1 MADPA
6 ATVHS
11 PVAALAPRRHAEP
24 ALRMPCGMLCMRAAP
39 SPATPASPHHAFPR
53 HPPDQS
59 PGAWI
64 MLQSHPIDIDGVFV
78 GAAVRLDRGYRFI
91 ATNMRLEELD
101 QTIWPTLADVQRL
114 ARRLYL
120 NGNFLE
126 HGATPAHRAVA

>member
-1 MADPA
+1 
-6 ATVHS
+6 
-11 PVAALAPRRHAEP
+11 
-24 ALRMPCGMLCMRAAP
+24 
-39 SPATPASPHHAFPR
+39 
-53 HPPDQS
+53 
-59 PGAWI
+59 

-120 NGNFLE
+120 NGSLVIPQD
-126 HGATPAHRAVA
+126 APQRPASLRSVA